1 MTSEKLQVASV
12 RLRAPANQGTG
23 YLVAPTTIA
32 TCHHVVESA
41 GEGGSVDVV
50 LPDRVVQARVLK
62 AVTDTDCAL
71 LELDAPLADR
81 EPLPL
86 AGRCEQGAQ
95 WDGYGFPHL
104 TAGSGLPFFGMVLQP
119 ESLDDLQRPMVT
131 LYSDMLAAGMAAPVH
146 GLSGGPVVVGGAVV
160 GHFSRVL
167 GTPGAAGQ
175 PALGVVYAARAANV
189 LALLGTP
196 PAVTEAPAPR
206 AAALAELIPPLGPGE
221 FHAFISYRSS
231 DRPFALR
238 LYERLDGVGLRVF
251 LDQRELVIGDALAGH
266 LHEALAKSR
275 CGIVLVSRGWVE
287 SPWCLEEGNAM
298 VSRAINERGAFRVIP
313 VRIDTSEVPPLF
325 AGRLWLDF
333 AGENVPSG
341 RKLEQLIYAVLGR
354 PAPPEGSVDAK
365 VQITLTDAT
374 DEALRRVDDMTDEAL
389 RRVDDMLRD
398 PTRFRRLAD
407 FLRRTGLPEVAV
419 KLRAADALI
428 GVGRLEAALEILPP
442 AEQSLRARQLRALA
456 LSKSSHHEEAR
467 ALLEPMF
474 ANQEVDAETGG
485 ILGGIYKR
493 LWQATGDRGYLIK
506 ALDTYRITYAATG
519 DAYVGIN
526 VAAMALLLDK
536 RAESQ
541 RIAAM
546 ILEKLGAQPESTLD
560 HWNLATVAEAYLIRG
575 DVEKAAEWYEKAVA
589 RGLTHPQDIAV
600 MRRQAHLLLEK
611 LGQDPNALDSSLPVP
626 PVIAFSGH
634 MTDAP
639 GRAIPR
645 FPPSKVEAVRRAV
658 TAWLRRHGGRVHA
671 VCSAA
676 RGADLVFLEEVLAR
690 EGTATVILPFPA
702 ADFKQVSVGTGW
714 DERFDTALANDRV
727 EVRPP
732 LHETLPPAPEQA
744 EAFEQCNIA
753 ILDEAERLAQ
763 LFDDADPLLLT
774 VWNGSPG
781 DGSGGTA
788 HAVSTWQQRGYR
800 TETIDLS
807 QL

>member
-1 MTSEKLQVASV
+1 MNSEKLQVASV
-12 RLRAPANQGTG
+12 KLRAPANQGTG

-41 GEGGSVDVV
+41 GEGGNVDVL
-50 LPDRVVQARVLK
+50 LPDRVVQARVRK
-62 AVTDTDCAL
+62 AVRDTDCAL
-71 LELDAPLADR
+71 LDLSAPLSGR

-86 AGRCEQGAQ
+86 AGRCDQGAQ
-95 WDGYGFPHL
+95 WDGYAFPHL
-104 TAGSGLPFFGMVLQP
+104 ATGSGLPFFGMVLQP
-119 ESLDDLQRPMVT
+119 ESLDNLQRPMVT
-131 LYSDMLAAGMAAPVH
+131 LYSDLLAAGMAAPVH

-167 GTPGAAGQ
+167 STPGAAGQ

-189 LALLGTP
+189 LALLGSP
-196 PAVTEAPAPR
+196 PAVAEAPAPR
-206 AAALAELIPPLGPGE
+206 AAALADLIPPLGPGE

-238 LYERLDGVGLRVF
+238 LYERLDGIGLRVF

-287 SPWCLEEGNAM
+287 SPWCLEEGNTM
-298 VSRAINERGAFRVIP
+298 MSRAINERGAFRVIP
-313 VRIDTSEVPPLF
+313 VRIDTSTVPPMF

-333 AGENVPSG
+333 ASENVPSG

-374 DEALRRVDDMTDEAL
+374 DEALRRVDDM
-389 RRVDDMLRD
+389 LRD

-407 FLRRTGLPEVAV
+407 FMRRMGLPDVAV

-428 GVGRLEAALEILPP
+428 GAGRLEAALDILPP

-456 LSKSSHHEEAR
+456 LSKGTCHEEAQ
-467 ALLEPMF
+467 ALLEPLF
-474 ANQEVDAETGG
+474 ANKEVDTETGG

-506 ALDTYRITYAATG
+506 SLDTYRITYAATG
-519 DAYVGIN
+519 DEYVGIN

-536 RAESQ
+536 RSESQ
-541 RIAAM
+541 RIAAI
-546 ILEKLGAQPESTLD
+546 ILGKLGSRPESTLD
-560 HWNLATVAEAYLIRG
+560 HWNLATVAEAYLICG

-600 MRRQAHLLLEK
+600 MRRQARLLLEK
-611 LGQDPNALDSSLPVP
+611 LGQDPKALDDSLPVP
-626 PVIAFSGH
+626 PVLAFSGH

-645 FPPSKVEAVRRAV
+645 FPASKVEAVRQAV
-658 TAWLRRHGGRVHA
+658 GASLRRHGGRVHA

-690 EGTATVILPFPA
+690 EGTATVILPFPHA
-702 ADFKQVSVGTGW
+702 EFKQVSVGTGW
-714 DERFDTALANDRV
+714 DDRFDTVLANDRV
-727 EVRPP
+727 EVYPP
-732 LHETLPPAPEQA
+732 LYETLPPTPVQA
-744 EAFEQCNIA
+744 EAFERCNLA
-753 ILDEAERLAQ
+753 IVDEAERLAR
-763 LFDDADPLLLT
+763 LFDDTDPLLLT
-774 VWNGSPG
+774 VWNASPG
-781 DGSGGTA
+781 DDSGGTA
-788 HAVSTWQQRGYR
+788 HAVSTWRQRGHR
-800 TETIDLS
+800 TENIDLS